1 MMANGLAG
9 KSSRRQ
15 HEAAAL
21 AFILLRPTRL
31 QLRAK

>member
-15 HEAAAL
+15 HEAAAV
-21 AFILLRPTRL
+21 AFTLLRPTRL
-31 QLRAK
+31 EWQAK